1 MRNARARR
9 CAASAVVS
17 ALLGLP
23 LVAGADCNLGNGIT
37 HVIHITFD
45 NVHFFRDNPNVP
57 SDLEQMPNLLNFLE
71 QNGTVLSN
79 MHTGLIAHT
88 AEDSIAI
95 YTGLYGDRHGM
106 PLSNSYKSYHPDGTT
121 EIDGSFVY
129 WTSPVYNSVAQ
140 TASAFDLSPSMV
152 YSPIVPAAN
161 NAPNT
166 ITPAPWVPFTRAGCS
181 VGDFSTANMVLEN
194 VGLDIPTVFGAN
206 SPEAMQLAAD
216 PDRFKDPETADYVG
230 VAVHCAQGDAV
241 CANAMAQKF
250 GQTGPSPSASADLL
264 VDEPGGY
271 NGFQGLFGHR
281 YVAPQLGAGTP
292 NVSHNGYAVTNAA
305 GNLVALDGHEI
316 RNSFANQPGFPGFSP
331 LANETLAYLAD
342 MQEAGIPVTYG
353 YISDLHERKPGTS
366 GCTTA
371 GAGSGFAL
379 GPGDACYVANAKAYD
394 QAFGTFF
401 QRLAAAGITPANTL
415 FIINAE
421 ENDHFAGGAPGRAPA
436 SAPTPANC
444 DGVSVPCNYAAG
456 QIGELSANLP
466 GLLATQFNDTTPF
479 DVEPQGA
486 AVYVRGQPGPT
497 DPAVRQLERD
507 TAHITA
513 DNPYS
518 GTTAENIVNYQA
530 GALEQ
535 QILHLETAD
544 PLRTPTFTVFPK
556 GDYFFG
562 QGPQN
567 CSAPCVSI
575 FSRFAWDHGYYSPD
589 IDITWTGIVGPNVA
603 ARGVDGPDPMHGPAV
618 LDPGGNGTVPAFS
631 NTGTWADETDIRPT
645 MLSLVGLEDD
655 YQTDG
660 RVITQVLSSV
670 PRALR
675 GTENLGACYKQLN
688 GGVGE
693 FATNTLLAESAALAS
708 GTSSDDS
715 KYANTEKLLSTLSKL
730 RDPLA
735 QQIKTTLSKA
745 AFDQVAPGPVALD
758 PAPGLPPGGSGLQ
771 DHRAALSRRRFRSA
785 DRARPSSATSS
796 GRR

>member
-1 MRNARARR
+1 
-9 CAASAVVS
+9 
-17 ALLGLP
+17 
-23 LVAGADCNLGNGIT
+23 
-37 HVIHITFD
+37 
-45 NVHFFRDNPNVP
+45 VP

-567 CSAPCVSI
+567 CTAPCVSI

-745 AFDQVAPGPVALD
+745 AFDQVAPGPVAPIQLLACRLVVLGSKTI
-758 PAPGLPPGGSGLQ
+758 AP
-771 DHRAALSRRRFRSA
+771 H
-785 DRARPSSATSS
+785 
-796 GRR
+796 

>member
-466 GLLATQFNDTTPF
+466 VLLATQFNDTTPF

-631 NTGTWADETDIRPT
+631 NTGT
-645 MLSLVGLEDD
+645 
-655 YQTDG
+655 
-660 RVITQVLSSV
+660 
-670 PRALR
+670 
-675 GTENLGACYKQLN
+675 
-688 GGVGE
+688 
-693 FATNTLLAESAALAS
+693 
-708 GTSSDDS
+708 
-715 KYANTEKLLSTLSKL
+715 
-730 RDPLA
+730 
-735 QQIKTTLSKA
+735 
-745 AFDQVAPGPVALD
+745 
-758 PAPGLPPGGSGLQ
+758 
-771 DHRAALSRRRFRSA
+771 
-785 DRARPSSATSS
+785 
-796 GRR
+796 

>member
-181 VGDFSTANMVLEN
+181 FGDFSTANMVLEN

-535 QILHLETAD
+535 RILHLETAD

-745 AFDQVAPGPVALD
+745 AFDQVAPGPVAPIQLLACRLVVLGSKTI
-758 PAPGLPPGGSGLQ
+758 AP
-771 DHRAALSRRRFRSA
+771 H
-785 DRARPSSATSS
+785 
-796 GRR
+796 

>member
-603 ARGVDGPDPMHGPAV
+603 ARGVDGPDPMHGPRSRRKRHRA
-618 LDPGGNGTVPAFS
+618 
-631 NTGTWADETDIRPT
+631 
-645 MLSLVGLEDD
+645 GL
-655 YQTDG
+655 QQHRHLG
-660 RVITQVLSSV
+660 RRDRH
-670 PRALR
+670 PPDH
-675 GTENLGACYKQLN
+675 
-688 GGVGE
+688 
-693 FATNTLLAESAALAS
+693 ALARRAR
-708 GTSSDDS
+708 GRLPDRR
-715 KYANTEKLLSTLSKL
+715 A
-730 RDPLA
+730 RHH
-735 QQIKTTLSKA
+735 
-745 AFDQVAPGPVALD
+745 PGPQQRSARL
-758 PAPGLPPGGSGLQ
+758 ARHGEPGRLLQ
-771 DHRAALSRRRFRSA
+771 AAERRR
-785 DRARPSSATSS
+785 
-796 GRR
+796 G

>member
-567 CSAPCVSI
+567 CTAPCVSI

-603 ARGVDGPDPMHGPAV
+603 ARGVDGPDPMHGPAG

-745 AFDQVAPGPVALD
+745 AFDQVAPGPVAPIQLLACRLVVLGSKTI
-758 PAPGLPPGGSGLQ
+758 AP
-771 DHRAALSRRRFRSA
+771 H
-785 DRARPSSATSS
+785 
-796 GRR
+796 

>member
-57 SDLEQMPNLLNFLE
+57 SDLEQMPNLLNLLE

-745 AFDQVAPGPVALD
+745 AFDQVAPGPVAPIQLLACRLVVLGSKTI
-758 PAPGLPPGGSGLQ
+758 AP
-771 DHRAALSRRRFRSA
+771 H
-785 DRARPSSATSS
+785 
-796 GRR
+796 

>member
-57 SDLEQMPNLLNFLE
+57 SDLEQMPNLRNFLE

-745 AFDQVAPGPVALD
+745 AFDQVAPGPVAPIQLLACRLVVLGSKTI
-758 PAPGLPPGGSGLQ
+758 AP
-771 DHRAALSRRRFRSA
+771 H
-785 DRARPSSATSS
+785 
-796 GRR
+796 

>member
-603 ARGVDGPDPMHGPAV
+603 ARGVDGPDPMHGPAG

-745 AFDQVAPGPVALD
+745 AFDQVAPGPVAPIQLLACRLVVLGSKTI
-758 PAPGLPPGGSGLQ
+758 AP
-771 DHRAALSRRRFRSA
+771 H
-785 DRARPSSATSS
+785 
-796 GRR
+796 